1 MRTAGARK
9 GRQPRYASQRQCAVG
24 RSTVSVRRQWNAEGG
39 GGGTDGFQIVDT
51 QMKHHRAEGRRG
63 LKGAEAAGVRHD
75 ENPGRMETGN
85 GAPIRCVPRRETEEG
100 ERAGRPALGCRVM
113 W

>member
-9 GRQPRYASQRQCAVG
+9 GRQPRYASQRQWAG
-24 RSTVSVRRQWNAEGG
+24 RQWVYAGSG
-39 GGGTDGFQIVDT
+39 TPKGWGGGTDGFQIVDT

-85 GAPIRCVPRRETEEG
+85 GASIR
-100 ERAGRPALGCRVM
+100 
-113 W
+113 